1 MEVLEN
7 LQFEGE
13 IFFKLQ
19 EAEREAQLTG
29 QRYSSQDVLQA
40 MKITI
45 LKANIPHILDSL
57 NFKKSG
63 QSCPLF

>member
-40 MKITI
+40 MKITKKRR
-45 LKANIPHILDSL
+45 KAPAFRYGDIRRIQISE
-57 NFKKSG
+57 
-63 QSCPLF
+63 

>member
-29 QRYSSQDVLQA
+29 RG
-40 MKITI
+40 IP
-45 LKANIPHILDSL
+45 LKMYC
-57 NFKKSG
+57 KR
-63 QSCPLF
+63 

>member
-1 MEVLEN
+1 MEVFEN

-45 LKANIPHILDSL
+45 LKANIPHSLDR
-57 NFKKSG
+57 
-63 QSCPLF
+63 